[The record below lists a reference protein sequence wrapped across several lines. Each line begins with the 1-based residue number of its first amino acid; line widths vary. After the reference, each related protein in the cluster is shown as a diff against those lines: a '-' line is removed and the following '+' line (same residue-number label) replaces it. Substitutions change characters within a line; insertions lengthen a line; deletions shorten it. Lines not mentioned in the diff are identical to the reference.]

1 MEEKQE
7 TWSTGI
13 GVAEQ
18 PYPRISVVIPAR
30 NEAKNL
36 GHVLPYMPSTVHEV
50 VLVDGQSVDDTIEVA
65 RQLLPNIRVV
75 HQTGKGKGDAL
86 RVGFAACT
94 GDIVVM
100 LDADG
105 SADPTEIPRFV
116 EALIAGND
124 FAKGSRFI
132 RGGGST
138 DITLLRQVGN
148 YLLGMLVNVL
158 FATRFSDLCYGY
170 NAFWKRCLDEI
181 NIDCDGF
188 EIETLLNLRMHK
200 AKFKIVEV
208 PSFEYSRVYGES
220 NLRTFRDGWR
230 VLKTILKERRASL
243 PTIPPLIESDEA
255 VLVYTGVKKRAV
267 R

>member
-7 TWSTGI
+7 TWSASV

-18 PYPRISVVIPAR
+18 PYPHVSVVVPAR

-36 GHVLPYMPSTVHEV
+36 SHVLPYIPSTVSEV
-50 VLVDGQSVDDTIEVA
+50 VLVDGQSTDDTIEVA
-65 RQLLPNIRVV
+65 RQLLPSIRVV

-86 RVGFAACT
+86 RAGFAACT
-94 GDIVVM
+94 GDIIVM

-116 EALIAGND
+116 DALVAGCD

-132 RGGGST
+132 LGGGST

-148 YLLGMLVNVL
+148 YLLGTLVNIL
-158 FATRFSDLCYGY
+158 FATQFSDLCYGY
-170 NAFWKRCLDEI
+170 NAFWKCCLDEI

-200 AKFKIVEV
+200 ANFKIVEV
-208 PSFEYSRVYGES
+208 PSFEYSRVHGES

-230 VLKTILKERRASL
+230 VLRTILKERRALLPKLSL
-243 PTIPPLIESDEA
+243 GESDETL
-255 VLVYTGVKKRAV
+255 LVYTSIKKRAV